1 MSDSDY
7 EFINYYTAN
16 SNSIAMTVIIII
28 IFLLN
33 FFYLHARS
41 IYIRNKDIEYKDH
54 NYYLYGESRNIMDDN
69 INKMIK
75 DYQKEIKENPTSLKY
90 DDEIKETNEKIQK
103 YIEDK
108 EELRK
113 QMIEEINRR
122 EINITNMSK
131 NYEDVRE
138 YVIEKNTKNIENMKK
153 LGVIYK
159 ERMETYVDG
168 LTHTLSVI
176 NEQLDRALITPSLTR
191 MVSPLHIFFQR
202 VRETLISNEET
213 IRNWYPSFN
222 KEDVPILTNNFV
234 ASTDLSTDFTESD
247 GIFQRKQM

>member
-1 MSDSDY
+1 
-7 EFINYYTAN
+7 
-16 SNSIAMTVIIII
+16 
-28 IFLLN
+28 
-33 FFYLHARS
+33 
-41 IYIRNKDIEYKDH
+41 
-54 NYYLYGESRNIMDDN
+54 MDDN

-131 NYEDVRE
+131 NYEDLRE

-159 ERMETYVDG
+159 ERMQTYVDG

-247 GIFQRKQM
+247 GIFRRKQM